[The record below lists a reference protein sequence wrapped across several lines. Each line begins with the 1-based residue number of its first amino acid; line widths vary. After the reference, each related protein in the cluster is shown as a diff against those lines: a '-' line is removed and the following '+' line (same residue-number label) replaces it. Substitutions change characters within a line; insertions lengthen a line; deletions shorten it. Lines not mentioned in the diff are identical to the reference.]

1 MKTDTVNG
9 SVIQIIYDMQ
19 QANIDM
25 INNKVKTAKFKL
37 SQHKLQGESSN
48 LSVYQVARL
57 MDTINKGFD
66 NTANSQ
72 STIFFSL
79 N

>member
-1 MKTDTVNG
+1 
-9 SVIQIIYDMQ
+9 MQ
-19 QANIDM
+19 QTNLDM
-25 INNKVKTAKFKL
+25 INNRVKTAKFKL

-48 LSVYQVARL
+48 LSVHQVARL
-57 MDTINKGFD
+57 MDTVKKGID
-66 NTANSQ
+66 NPGNDQ

>member
-1 MKTDTVNG
+1 
-9 SVIQIIYDMQ
+9 MQ
-19 QANIDM
+19 QTNLDM
-25 INNKVKTAKFKL
+25 INNRVKTAKFKL
-37 SQHKLQGESSN
+37 SQHKLQGENSN

-57 MDTINKGFD
+57 MDTVKKGVD
-66 NTANSQ
+66 NPEANQ

>member
-1 MKTDTVNG
+1 
-9 SVIQIIYDMQ
+9 MQ
-19 QANIDM
+19 QTNLDM
-25 INNKVKTAKFKL
+25 INNRVKTAKFKL
-37 SQHKLQGESSN
+37 SQHKLQGENSN

-57 MDTINKGFD
+57 MDTVKKGID
-66 NTANSQ
+66 TPEANQ

>member
-1 MKTDTVNG
+1 MKTDAVNG
-9 SVIQIIYDMQ
+9 FVIQIFYDMQ
-19 QANIDM
+19 QTNIDM

-37 SQHKLQGESSN
+37 SQHKIQGESSN
-48 LSVYQVARL
+48 LSIQQVARL
-57 MDTINKGFD
+57 IDTVNKGLD
-66 NTANSQ
+66 NPEANQ